1 MLLNNG
7 CLENSMPES
16 AIEEMGDDKD
26 ISKLDKA
33 AILLLSLGKDSAA
46 RVLKHLNPREVQQ
59 IGSAMTSVENVSHA
73 DIHTVMR
80 SFLDEL
86 GEDALGVDPSEYA
99 QSLMADALG
108 DGGGHLMDAALLG
121 DQVKGLEA
129 LKWQHPST
137 ISNMLRN
144 EHPQVV
150 AIVLS
155 YFDSDQA
162 AEVLRGIPE
171 RFQAE
176 VIYRIAT
183 LTTIQPRALFDLN
196 DVLENASSDGEGGKL
211 ASIGGEKRAAEILN
225 LVGSGVDSRILD
237 DISIEHED
245 VSKAIQDK
253 MFVFD
258 DIGGID
264 DRGIQV
270 IVAEVPS
277 DILIVALKGADTEI
291 KEKFLSNLSKRQADI
306 MRDDLETGGPVK
318 LSAVEDAQR
327 TIIQTVRR
335 LADEEKVMMPGG
347 GEEFV

>member
-1 MLLNNG
+1 
-7 CLENSMPES
+7 MPDARGEIEEVKELSGLDRS
-16 AIEEMGDDKD
+16 AIF
-26 ISKLDKA
+26 
-33 AILLLSLGKDSAA
+33 LLALGKENAA
-46 RVLKHLNPREVQQ
+46 QVLKHLNPREVQQ
-59 IGSAMTSVENVSHA
+59 LGSAMTSVENVTRH
-73 DIHTVMR
+73 DIHQVMQA
-80 SFLDEL
+80 FLDEM
-86 GEDALGVDPSEYA
+86 GEDALGVDPNEYA
-99 QSLMADALG
+99 QALMADALG
-108 DGGGHLMDAALLG
+108 EGGGHLMDAALLG

-129 LKWQHPST
+129 LKWMHPST

-155 YFDSDQA
+155 YFDPDQA

-196 DVLENASSDGEGGKL
+196 DVLEKASSDGEGGKL
-211 ASIGGEKRAAEILN
+211 ATIGGEKRAAEILN

-237 DISIEHED
+237 DIAIEHED

-258 DIGGID
+258 DIEGID
-264 DRGIQV
+264 DRGIQT
-270 IVAEVPS
+270 IVAEVPNEV
-277 DILIVALKGADTEI
+277 LLLALKGADNKL
-291 KEKFLSNLSKRQADI
+291 KEKFLANVSKRQADI
-306 MRDDLETGGPVK
+306 MRDDLESGGPVK
-318 LSAVEDAQR
+318 LSAVEEAQR
-327 TIIQTVRR
+327 TIVQTVRR
-335 LADEEKVMMPGG
+335 LADEEKLMMPGS

>member
-1 MLLNNG
+1 MADSV
-7 CLENSMPES
+7 LEEVGS
-16 AIEEMGDDKD
+16 DKD
-26 ISKLDKA
+26 ISNVDKA

-46 RVLKHLNPREVQQ
+46 DVLKHLNPREVQLV
-59 IGSAMTSVENVSHA
+59 GSAMTSVDSVSHS
-73 DIHTVMR
+73 DIHHVMA
-80 SFLDEL
+80 SFLDEA
-86 GEDALGVDPSEYA
+86 GDDALGIDPSAYA
-99 QSLMADALG
+99 QDLMASALG
-108 DGGGHLMDAALLG
+108 EGGGHLMDAALLG

-171 RFQAE
+171 RFQSE

-211 ASIGGEKRAAEILN
+211 ATIGGEKRAAEILN
-225 LVGSGVDSRILD
+225 LVGGGVDSRILD
-237 DISIEHED
+237 DIATEHEEI
-245 VSKAIQDK
+245 SKAIQDK
-253 MFVFD
+253 MFVFE
-258 DIGGID
+258 DIKGID
-264 DRGIQV
+264 DRGIQTLV
-270 IVAEVPS
+270 SEVPS
-277 DILIVALKGADTEI
+277 DVLVVALKGADKGL

-327 TIIQTVRR
+327 SIIQTVRR
-335 LADEEKVMMPGG
+335 LADEERVMMPGG
-347 GEEFV
+347 AEEFV

>member
-1 MLLNNG
+1 MAK
-7 CLENSMPES
+7 SM
-16 AIEEMGDDKD
+16 IEEVGK
-26 ISKLDKA
+26 SKELKNTDKA

-46 RVLKHLNPREVQQ
+46 QVLKHLNPREVQKV
-59 IGSAMTSVENVSHA
+59 GSAMTSVEGVTHGN
-73 DIHTVMR
+73 IQKVMK

-86 GEDALGVDPSEYA
+86 GDDALGVDPSEFA
-99 QSLMADALG
+99 QSLMADALSG
-108 DGGGHLMDAALLG
+108 GGGHLMDAALLG

-144 EHPQVV
+144 EHPQVI

-171 RFQAE
+171 RFQSE

-196 DVLENASSDGEGGKL
+196 SVLENASSDGEGGKL
-211 ASIGGEKRAAEILN
+211 ATIGGEKRAAEILN
-225 LVGSGVDSRILD
+225 MVGGGRDARILD
-237 DISIEHED
+237 DIATEHED
-245 VSKAIQDK
+245 ISKNIQDK

-258 DIGGID
+258 DIAGID
-264 DRGIQV
+264 DRGIQTLV
-270 IVAEVPS
+270 GEVPS
-277 DILIVALKGADTEI
+277 DILIVALKGADTDL
-291 KEKFLSNLSKRQADI
+291 KEKFLGNLSKRQADI
-306 MRDDLETGGPVK
+306 MRDDLETGPPVK

-327 TIIQTVRR
+327 SIIQTVRR
-335 LADEEKVMMPGG
+335 LADEDKVVMPGS
-347 GEEFV
+347 GEEFL

>member
-1 MLLNNG
+1 MA
-7 CLENSMPES
+7 EM
-16 AIEEMGDDKD
+16 IEEFGEE
-26 ISKLDKA
+26 SNLEPLDKA
-33 AILLLSLGKDSAA
+33 AILLLSLGKERASS
-46 RVLKHLNPREVQQ
+46 VLKHLNPREVQKL
-59 IGSAMTSVENVSHA
+59 GSAMTSVENVKHS
-73 DIHTVMR
+73 DIHSVMQA
-80 SFLDEL
+80 FLDEL

-108 DGGGHLMDAALLG
+108 EGAGGMMDVTMLK
-121 DQVKGLEA
+121 DQFKGLEA
-129 LKWQHPST
+129 LKWMHPST

-150 AIVLS
+150 AIILS

-183 LTTIQPRALFDLN
+183 LSTIQPRALLDLN
-196 DVLENASSDGEGGKL
+196 DVLENASGDGEGGKL
-211 ASIGGEKRAAEILN
+211 ATIGGEKRAAEILN

-237 DISIEHED
+237 DIASEHEEI
-245 VSKAIQDK
+245 SRAIQDK

-264 DRGIQV
+264 DRGIQTLV
-270 IVAEVPS
+270 SEVPS
-277 DILIVALKGADTEI
+277 DMLIVALKGADNDL
-291 KEKFLSNLSKRQADI
+291 KEKFLSNVSKRQAEM
-306 MRDDLETGGPVK
+306 MREDLETGAPVK
-318 LSAVEDAQR
+318 LSAVEEAQR

-335 LADEEKVMMPGG
+335 LADEEKLMMPGG

>member
-1 MLLNNG
+1 MA
-7 CLENSMPES
+7 EQ
-16 AIEEMGDDKD
+16 IEEIGEEKE
-26 ISKLDKA
+26 IAGIDKA
-33 AILLLSLGKDSAA
+33 AILLLSLGKERASS
-46 RVLKHLNPREVQQ
+46 VLKHLNPREVQRL
-59 IGSAMTSVENVSHA
+59 GSAMTNVEGVSHN
-73 DIHTVMR
+73 DIHNVMKA
-80 SFLDEL
+80 FLEEL

-108 DGGGHLMDAALLG
+108 EGAGGMMDVTMLG
-121 DQVKGLEA
+121 DQFKGLEA
-129 LKWQHPST
+129 LKWMHPST

-150 AIVLS
+150 AIILS

-183 LTTIQPRALFDLN
+183 LSTIQPRALSDLN
-196 DVLENASSDGEGGKL
+196 DVLEHASGDGDGGKL
-211 ASIGGEKRAAEILN
+211 ATIGGEKRAAEILN
-225 LVGSGVDSRILD
+225 LVGGGVDSRILD
-237 DISIEHED
+237 DIAAEHEE
-245 VSKAIQDK
+245 VSRGIQDK
-253 MFVFD
+253 MFVFE

-264 DRGIQV
+264 DRGIQTLV
-270 IVAEVPS
+270 GEVPS
-277 DILIVALKGADTEI
+277 DLLIVALKGADSDL
-291 KEKFLSNLSKRQADI
+291 KEKFLSNVSKRQAEI
-306 MRDDLETGGPVK
+306 MREDLETGAPVK

-335 LADEEKVMMPGG
+335 LADEEKLMMPGG

>member
-1 MLLNNG
+1 
-7 CLENSMPES
+7 MPES
-16 AIEEMGDDKD
+16 AIEEMKPEKEL
-26 ISKLDKA
+26 SSLDKA
-33 AILLLSLGKDSAA
+33 AILLLSLGQDTAA
-46 RVLKHLNPREVQQ
+46 KVLKELNPREVQQ
-59 IGSAMTSVENVSHA
+59 VGSAMTSVENVSHA
-73 DIHTVMR
+73 DIHNVMK
-80 SFLDEL
+80 SFLEES
-86 GEDALGVDPSEYA
+86 GEDALGIDPSEYA

-176 VIYRIAT
+176 VVYRIAT

-196 DVLENASSDGEGGKL
+196 SVLVNASSDGEGGKL
-211 ASIGGEKRAAEILN
+211 ATIGGEKRAAEILN
-225 LVGSGVDSRILD
+225 LVGGGVDTRILD
-237 DISIEHED
+237 DIATEHED
-245 VSKAIQDK
+245 VSKNIQDK
-253 MFVFD
+253 MFVFE
-258 DIGGID
+258 DIAGID
-264 DRGIQV
+264 DRGIQT

-277 DILIVALKGADTEI
+277 DVLIVALKGADKDL
-291 KEKFLSNLSKRQADI
+291 KEKFLGNLSKRQADI
-306 MRDDLETGGPVK
+306 MRDDLETGPPVK
-318 LSAVEDAQR
+318 LSAVEEAQR
-327 TIIQTVRR
+327 EIILTVRR
-335 LADEEKVMMPGG
+335 LADEDKVMMPGG
-347 GEEFV
+347 GEEFL

>member
-1 MLLNNG
+1 
-7 CLENSMPES
+7 MPDS
-16 AIEEMGDDKD
+16 AIEEMGEGKQF
-26 ISKLDKA
+26 SGLDSA
-33 AILLLSLGKDSAA
+33 AIFLLALGKDNAA
-46 RVLKHLNPREVQQ
+46 QVLKHLNPREVQQ
-59 IGSAMTSVENVSHA
+59 IGSAMTSIENITRS
-73 DIHTVMR
+73 DIHNVMQ
-80 SFLDEL
+80 SYLDEL
-86 GEDALGVDPSEYA
+86 GEDALGVDPNEYA

-108 DGGGHLMDAALLG
+108 ESGGHLMDAALLG

-129 LKWQHPST
+129 LKWMHPST

-155 YFDSDQA
+155 YFDADQA

-196 DVLENASSDGEGGKL
+196 DVLENASNDGEGGKL
-211 ASIGGEKRAAEILN
+211 ATIGGEKRAAEILN

-237 DISIEHED
+237 DIAVEHED

-258 DIGGID
+258 DIIGID
-264 DRGIQV
+264 DRGIQT
-270 IVAEVPS
+270 IVAEVPNEV
-277 DILIVALKGADTEI
+277 LIVALKGADNDL
-291 KEKFLSNLSKRQADI
+291 KEKFLSNVSKRQADI
-306 MRDDLETGGPVK
+306 MRDDLEMGGPVK
-318 LSAVEDAQR
+318 LSAVEEAQR
-327 TIIQTVRR
+327 NIIQIVRR
-335 LADEEKVMMPGG
+335 LADEEKVVMPGG

>member
-1 MLLNNG
+1 MAELLEEYD
-7 CLENSMPES
+7 ENDD
-16 AIEEMGDDKD
+16 IEP
-26 ISKLDKA
+26 IDKA
-33 AILLLSLGKDSAA
+33 AILLLSLGKERASS
-46 RVLKHLNPREVQQ
+46 VLKHLNPREVQRL
-59 IGSAMTSVENVSHA
+59 GSAMTTVEGVTH
-73 DIHTVMR
+73 DHIHQVMQA
-80 SFLDEL
+80 FLNEL

-108 DGGGHLMDAALLG
+108 EGAGGMMDVSMLG
-121 DQVKGLEA
+121 DQFKGLEA
-129 LKWQHPST
+129 LKWMHPST

-150 AIVLS
+150 AIILS

-183 LTTIQPRALFDLN
+183 LSTIQPRALVDLN
-196 DVLENASSDGEGGKL
+196 DVLEHASGDGDGGKL
-211 ASIGGEKRAAEILN
+211 ATIGGEKRAAEILN
-225 LVGSGVDSRILD
+225 LVGGGVDSRILD
-237 DISIEHED
+237 DIASEHEEI
-245 VSKAIQDK
+245 SRAIQDK

-258 DIGGID
+258 DIIGID
-264 DRGIQV
+264 DRGIQTLV
-270 IVAEVPS
+270 GEIPS
-277 DILIVALKGADTEI
+277 DLLIVALKGATNDL
-291 KEKFLSNLSKRQADI
+291 KEKFLNNVSKRQAEI
-306 MRDDLETGGPVK
+306 MREDLETGAPVK

-335 LADEEKVMMPGG
+335 LADEEKLMMPGG

>member
-1 MLLNNG
+1 MSDI
-7 CLENSMPES
+7 LEEVQNH
-16 AIEEMGDDKD
+16 EEM
-26 ISKLDKA
+26 SSLNKA
-33 AILLLSLGKDSAA
+33 AVLLMSLGKDQASK
-46 RVLKHLNPREVQQ
+46 VLKHLNPREIQQ
-59 IGSAMTSVENVSHA
+59 LGSAMTEVDGVSHR
-73 DIHTVMR
+73 DIHQVMK
-80 SFLDEL
+80 SFLDEI
-86 GEDALGVDPSEYA
+86 GEDALGIDPSEYA

-108 DGGGHLMDAALLG
+108 EGGGHLMDAALLG
-121 DQVKGLEA
+121 DKVKGLEA

-155 YFDSDQA
+155 YFDADQA

-183 LTTIQPRALFDLN
+183 LTTIQPRALLDLN
-196 DVLENASSDGEGGKL
+196 SVLENASSDGEGGKL

-225 LVGSGVDSRILD
+225 LVGGGIDTRILD
-237 DISIEHED
+237 DIATEHDD

-258 DIGGID
+258 DIEGID
-264 DRGIQV
+264 DRGIQT

-277 DILIVALKGADTEI
+277 DVLVIALKGAETTI

-306 MRDDLETGGPVK
+306 MRDDLESGGPVK

-335 LADEEKVMMPGG
+335 LADEEKIMMPGG

>member
-1 MLLNNG
+1 MADSV
-7 CLENSMPES
+7 LEEVH
-16 AIEEMGDDKD
+16 DKD
-26 ISKLDKA
+26 ISSLNKA

-46 RVLKHLNPREVQQ
+46 KVLKHLNPREVQM
-59 IGSAMTSVENVSHA
+59 IGSAMTSVESVSHN
-73 DIHTVMR
+73 DIHYVMR
-80 SFLDEL
+80 NFLDEL

-211 ASIGGEKRAAEILN
+211 ATIGGEKRAAEILN

-237 DISIEHED
+237 DISTEHED

-264 DRGIQV
+264 DRGIQT

-277 DILIVALKGADTEI
+277 DILVVALKGAETEI

-335 LADEEKVMMPGG
+335 LADEEKIMMPGG